1 MTDETETEET
11 PKPKR
16 FYETAKPEQIPG
28 GWTVEL
34 DGRSIKT
41 PARVA
46 LKLPTEKLAKA
57 IAAEWNAQD
66 AEIDLMSMHLTRLAN
81 VAIDRTPEIRYE
93 MADELARY
101 CETDLV
107 CHIAEEPEE
116 LAELEEAHWAPLG
129 AWAGQA
135 LDVILVP
142 VEGIIASPQPDA
154 SLEAARNYALG
165 LEDFALTGLFA
176 FGFQR
181 FDHVLHGAL
190 PAFCFCLLPRDYTAA
205 QQRQVRR

>member
-1 MTDETETEET
+1 MTDETETQET

-16 FYETAKPEQIPG
+16 FYESAKPEQIPG

-57 IAAEWNAQD
+57 VAAEWNAQD

-81 VAIDRTPEIRYE
+81 VAIDRVPETRYE

-116 LAELEEAHWAPLG
+116 LAELEEAHWAPLR

-154 SLEAARNYALG
+154 SLEAARTYALG
-165 LEDFALTGLFA
+165 LD
-176 FGFQR
+176 
-181 FDHVLHGAL
+181 D
-190 PAFCFCLLPRDYTAA
+190 
-205 QQRQVRR
+205 

>member
-1 MTDETETEET
+1 MTDETETQET

-16 FYETAKPEQIPG
+16 FYESAKPEQIPG

-57 IAAEWNAQD
+57 VAAEWNAQD

-81 VAIDRTPEIRYE
+81 VAIDRVPETRYE

-101 CETDLV
+101 CIIGAAMLGMGAVWIEGAHMRV
-107 CHIAEEPEE
+107 AI
-116 LAELEEAHWAPLG
+116 LENRVPAPIKR
-129 AWAGQA
+129 
-135 LDVILVP
+135 VIVWYQWL
-142 VEGIIASPQPDA
+142 
-154 SLEAARNYALG
+154 LTL
-165 LEDFALTGLFA
+165 ALTGAMTWFSYEYVGSVGFFKTPGLQISRSIPVAILPVGFGLLF
-176 FGFQR
+176 
-181 FDHVLHGAL
+181 LLAL
-190 PAFCFCLLPRDYTAA
+190 LNGPKPMRA
-205 QQRQVRR
+205 QTVEDDE